1 MMKLYLDSCSL
12 QRPLDDQQQAR
23 VRLETEAILAL
34 LDQIENKEI
43 VLLNSEVLLYEIN
56 RIPNLQRR
64 HHALEILALSYVKIE
79 LDTFIEQRANE
90 LQQYGIK
97 PLDALHLATAEQAN
111 ADYFCTCDDRFLKRA
126 QTLKLNTCAIS
137 PLQLLMELGL

>member
-1 MMKLYLDSCSL
+1 MIKLYLDSCSL

-64 HHALEILALSYVKIE
+64 HHALEMLALSDIKIK

-137 PLQLLMELGL
+137 PLQLLMELDL

>member
-34 LDQIENKEI
+34 LDKIENKEI

-64 HHALEILALSYVKIE
+64 HHALEMLALSDIKIK

>member
-64 HHALEILALSYVKIE
+64 HHALEILALSDIKIK

>member
-1 MMKLYLDSCSL
+1 MIKLYLDSCSL

-23 VRLETEAILAL
+23 LRLETEVILAL

-64 HHALEILALSYVKIE
+64 HHALEILALSDIKIK
-79 LDTFIEQRANE
+79 LDTFIE
-90 LQQYGIK
+90 
-97 PLDALHLATAEQAN
+97 
-111 ADYFCTCDDRFLKRA
+111 
-126 QTLKLNTCAIS
+126 
-137 PLQLLMELGL
+137 

>member
-34 LDQIENKEI
+34 LDKIENKEI
-43 VLLNSEVLLYEIN
+43 ILLNSEVLLYEIN

-64 HHALEILALSYVKIE
+64 HHALEMLALSDIKIK

>member
-23 VRLETEAILAL
+23 FRLETEAILAL
-34 LDQIENKEI
+34 LDKIENKEI

-64 HHALEILALSYVKIE
+64 HHALEILALSDIKIK

>member
-34 LDQIENKEI
+34 LDKIENKEI
-43 VLLNSEVLLYEIN
+43 ILLNSEVLLYEIN

-64 HHALEILALSYVKIE
+64 HHALEMLALSDTKIK